1 MKQVCPFLPK
11 IERVWRARDL
21 IIFRQRRD
29 EHFYLASLCYAQSL
43 LNEQKPAQALLQ
55 INKSF
60 MANLEEQSILTQW
73 PPGYQAKRWIL
84 ENGVDEGAFLGNPVR
99 HYQHLASRMSG
110 ERKVIRT
117 WRAWA
122 SFHLAEKVLP
132 EAPRDEVQI
141 EKENL
146 SIPDLS
152 EVLLGLDAEGWEGEV
167 SVFEAAFAR

>member
-1 MKQVCPFLPK
+1 
-11 IERVWRARDL
+11 VWRARDL
-21 IIFRQRRD
+21 ILFRQRRD

-60 MANLEEQSILTQW
+60 MAEFNDESILVQW
-73 PPGYQAKRWIL
+73 PPAYRAKRWIL
-84 ENGVDEGAFLGNPVR
+84 ENGAREGAFLGNPVR

-110 ERKVIRT
+110 DRRVIRT

-132 EAPRDEVQI
+132 DAPRDDRQI
-141 EKENL
+141 EQEGL
-146 SIPDLS
+146 QIPKLE
-152 EVLLGLDAEGWEGEV
+152 EVLEGLKEHGWPQEV
-167 SVFEAAFAR
+167 AVFESAFEAVLEEASEPN